1 MRVHNRRRVRGMSL
15 LEIMVVSAA
24 VAGMAAMAGTS
35 VADQV
40 RRTRAVEA
48 AKNTLHPHTIARDRA
63 VAARTCT
70 ETVVV
75 PKLGDAFAPPPGFPA
90 SAQQAAPRVAVIEW
104 SACDLSATVVR
115 VDFFDLD
122 GDVTIAP
129 YNTIDGRVVFSA
141 DGGLT
146 SDRPATGA
154 SGVALPVCG
163 TGSGNNGKGRET
175 FGTDDSGGFNRG
187 SGSSS
192 GSSSQTCRP
201 PPPLPPPPADVDF
214 SATTFF
220 GENVDY
226 RIYARVGAT
235 EQI

>member
-1 MRVHNRRRVRGMSL
+1 MRTHNRRRVRGMSL
-15 LEIMVVSAA
+15 VEIMVVTAA
-24 VAGMAAMAGTS
+24 VAAMAAMAGSS

-40 RRTRAVEA
+40 QRTRAVEA

-75 PKLGDAFAPPPGFPA
+75 PKLGDAFSPPPGFPD

-104 SACDLSATVVR
+104 SACDVSATVVR

-129 YNTIDGRVVFSA
+129 YSSIDGRVVFSA

-146 SDRPATGA
+146 SDRPVTGA
-154 SGVALPVCG
+154 SGVALRICG
-163 TGSGNNGKGRET
+163 TGSGNNGKGSET
-175 FGTDDSGGFNRG
+175 FGTDDSGDFNG
-187 SGSSS
+187 GS
-192 GSSSQTCRP
+192 GSSSQTCKP

-214 SATTFF
+214 TATTFF
-220 GENVDY
+220 GESVDY

>member
-1 MRVHNRRRVRGMSL
+1 MRTHNRRRVRGMSL
-15 LEIMVVSAA
+15 LEIMVVTAA

-40 RRTRAVEA
+40 RRARAVEA

-75 PKLGDAFAPPPGFPA
+75 PKLGDAFSPPPGFPA

-104 SACDLSATVVR
+104 SACDVSATVVR

-129 YNTIDGRVVFSA
+129 YNSIDGRVVFSA

-146 SDRPATGA
+146 SDRPVTGA
-154 SGVALPVCG
+154 SGVSAARCG
-163 TGSGNNGKGRET
+163 TSGRGGPRGT
-175 FGTDDSGGFNRG
+175 FGTDDGDGAERRG
-187 SGSSS
+187 DGSS
-192 GSSSQTCRP
+192 GSSSQTCSP

-220 GENVDY
+220 GECVDY
-226 RIYARVGAT
+226 RISGRVGAT